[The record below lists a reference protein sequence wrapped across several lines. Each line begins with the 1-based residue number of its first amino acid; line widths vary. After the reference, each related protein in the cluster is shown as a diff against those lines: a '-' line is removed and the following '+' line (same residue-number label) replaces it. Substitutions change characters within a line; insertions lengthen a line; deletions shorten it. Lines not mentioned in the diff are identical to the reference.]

1 MGKIVNLPIPKKL
14 GWRTDCGDTKCYP
27 APIWVNQ
34 AFICL
39 SDFGCTS
46 DTGIS
51 FSVDITSASRAF
63 FLACVTC
70 PEVLATIS
78 AVVLFCVGE
87 HTNENQ
93 ENHRRNQAE
102 PPAMGMKR
110 PEEKGEYQRAKKEIS
125 EKLGHVSLLFCEPLQ
140 AGSSS

>member
-14 GWRTDCGDTKCYP
+14 GWRKDCDDTKSSP
-27 APIWVNQ
+27 ALIWVNQ

-39 SDFGCTS
+39 SDFGCAS
-46 DTGIS
+46 NTGIN
-51 FSVDITSASRAF
+51 FSVDITSASRAL

-70 PEVLATIS
+70 PEVLAAIS

-93 ENHRRNQAE
+93 EDHRRNYAE
-102 PPAMGMKR
+102 PPATGMKR
-110 PEEKGEYQRAKKEIS
+110 PEEKGEYQRAKKEIH
-125 EKLGHVSLLFCEPLQ
+125 EKRGHISLLYCELLQ
-140 AGSSS
+140 TDSGS